1 MGVEKVKLI
10 ASNSIVL
17 LLIHTRA
24 VICDGASDRLLS
36 DSKFKIGN
44 TRMCVRSGQ
53 ESKFKL

>member
-1 MGVEKVKLI
+1 MKLI

-53 ESKFKL
+53 ESKFRL